1 MTAPYTQAPSKSP
14 TSELWTVTEFQ
25 KRRHQTW
32 RAIRLWLLLGVAGLI
47 SFWIPMWIN
56 PATACTHTWFGSSRC
71 ALSGS
76 DMPLWQ
82 LNLNFG
88 SMIAVGV
95 TVVAITRAVLR
106 YYRCP
111 KYEALPFGSTIFG
124 TPWGIILNP
133 LFCSKCG
140 AKLH

>member
-1 MTAPYTQAPSKSP
+1 
-14 TSELWTVTEFQ
+14 
-25 KRRHQTW
+25 
-32 RAIRLWLLLGVAGLI
+32 
-47 SFWIPMWIN
+47 
-56 PATACTHTWFGSSRC
+56 
-71 ALSGS
+71 
-76 DMPLWQ
+76 MPLWQ